1 MLLLKKFSHHE
12 SPAPD
17 KGEVTCYELIAYPL
31 NDNNRLAKVRIFL
44 KLANFSFPF
53 LNNALL
59 VNPHVYTLL
68 YLAAVERQPF
78 NNR

>member
-44 KLANFSFPF
+44 KLANFSFSF
-53 LNNALL
+53 LTYSLLQKRNN
-59 VNPHVYTLL
+59 HTLL
-68 YLAAVERQPF
+68 YIIGRKT
-78 NNR
+78 

>member
-53 LNNALL
+53 LI
-59 VNPHVYTLL
+59 
-68 YLAAVERQPF
+68 
-78 NNR
+78 